1 MTARRPRRR
10 LAGDLVQATGLSLG
24 EFDVLAQLA
33 VAGGEL
39 RMSELAGRALSSR
52 SGMTRRVTRLVEE
65 SLVTRTTDDADAR
78 GVVVAL
84 TEAGIARLAEAAPVH
99 LRDVVELFA
108 RSSATRSSISSR
120 ARSTRSLSS
129 AHSVP
134 EETGPGSA
142 TRIRGAPAN
151 P

>member
-39 RMSELAGRALSSR
+39 RMSELADRALSSR

-99 LRDVVELFA
+99 LRGVVELFV
-108 RSSATRSSISSR
+108 SQLSDEELNLLKSALDKITVEC
-120 ARSTRSLSS
+120 TF
-129 AHSVP
+129 
-134 EETGPGSA
+134 GS
-142 TRIRGAPAN
+142 
-151 P
+151 